1 MGRGGWQEEGDGGG
15 VGEGLGEGGVG
26 WGGGGGR
33 GFLNS
38 RRKPGY
44 GYSSTNI
51 KLCHSEFRI
60 PAV

>member
-1 MGRGGWQEEGDGGG
+1 MGRGWGGGGRGG
-15 VGEGLGEGGVG
+15 VGVE

-44 GYSSTNI
+44 GYSSY
-51 KLCHSEFRI
+51 L
-60 PAV
+60 